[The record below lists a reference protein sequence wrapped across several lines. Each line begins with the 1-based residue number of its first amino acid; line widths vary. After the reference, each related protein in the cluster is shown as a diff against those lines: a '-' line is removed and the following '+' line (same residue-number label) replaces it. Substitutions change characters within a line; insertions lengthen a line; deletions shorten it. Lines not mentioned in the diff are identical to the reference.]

1 MMRPSIC
8 GSRVGRPLVREQQCP
23 ICPDGGAG
31 SKLAVSERGG
41 ALPAT
46 PDGAVAASPET
57 TIAKPPSL
65 RLVFAGLLLVMLLAA
80 LDQTIV
86 ATALPTIVGDLGGL
100 SHISWVVTAYL
111 LAQTAVTPLYGKL
124 GDMYGRKIVLQAGLI
139 VFLIGSAL
147 CGQSQS
153 LDELIAFRALQG
165 LGGGGLLVSAQ
176 AAIGDVVPPRERGR
190 YTGLFGA
197 VFGLASVAG
206 PLLGGFLTSDLSWQ
220 WIFYVN
226 LPLGVFA
233 LFVLAATLPSASERV
248 HHKIDYPGIVLLALG
263 LSGIV
268 LAASLGGSTYAW
280 GSSTI
285 VSMWIAGVVF
295 LAAFVLCERHAA
307 EPVLPLRLLR
317 NRVFSVTG
325 AVGFVVGFALF
336 GAVTYL
342 PLFLQVVKSASPTG
356 SGLQLVPLMGGLLV
370 TSIAS
375 GQVITRTGH
384 YKPFPIVGTAVM
396 ALGLYLLSTMDAS
409 TSTGVMFMFVLGLGL
424 GMVMQVLVLAVQ
436 NAVDYLD
443 LGVATSGAT
452 LFRSIGGSLGVATLG
467 AIFSNRLHDEL
478 ERLLP
483 AGVSAHA
490 NPGSEVNP
498 KEIDRLAPALHSAY
512 LHAFTKSL
520 GSVFLVAAGFAVV
533 GFALSWFI
541 QELKL
546 RDTVATGDLGDT
558 YATPRDGDSLS
569 EIANKLGR
577 LDRRQGATEIVVR
590 VAARA
595 GVELGPAACWLLAR
609 LSEQHPGELPELA
622 ARLGIDLDTL
632 TGARD
637 ELVRHGLVRACDG
650 VGDAT
655 RHAGSERSGYE
666 LTDDGRATLALL
678 VQTGERR
685 LADLLQGWRPEEH
698 EELARMIAAVA
709 RQFFVDPAQLC
720 APLGAGAAT
729 PDAAVASTA

>member
-1 MMRPSIC
+1 
-8 GSRVGRPLVREQQCP
+8 V
-23 ICPDGGAG
+23 
-31 SKLAVSERGG
+31 
-41 ALPAT
+41 
-46 PDGAVAASPET
+46 GAVASAPAPPQAGPS
-57 TIAKPPSL
+57 AKPNV
-65 RLVFAGLLLVMLLAA
+65 RLVFTGLLLVMFLAA

-100 SHISWVVTAYL
+100 NHISWVVTAYL
-111 LAQTAVTPLYGKL
+111 LAQTVVTPLYGKL
-124 GDMYGRKIVLQAGLI
+124 GDQFGRKIVLQSALCL
-139 VFLIGSAL
+139 FLLGSAL
-147 CGQSQS
+147 CGLSKS

-285 VSMWIAGVVF
+285 IGMWIAGVVF

-317 NRVFSVTG
+317 NRVFAVTG

-409 TSTGVMFMFVLGLGL
+409 TSTGVIFVFMFVLGLGL

-569 EIANKLGR
+569 EIVNKLGR
-577 LDRRQGATEIVVR
+577 LDRRQGAREIVVR

-622 ARLGIDLDTL
+622 ARLGIGLDTL
-632 TGARD
+632 AGARD

-720 APLGAGAAT
+720 APLGAAAT
-729 PDAAVASTA
+729 PDAVVASTA